1 MFTFCLLT
9 PGPNDHAFK
18 ASLLTFDNEQRIL
31 ADPSWNGIDP
41 KAARF
46 MESHLQQ
53 TNAIIIS
60 HSTNEFISGYILLC
74 ITFPSIMSNIPVY
87 STLPVN
93 QLGRIS
99 TVEYY
104 RSSGI
109 LGPLL
114 SNLVELDEIDNWF
127 DKFNIVKYQQNV
139 TICDRKITMTP
150 YNSGHS
156 LGGTFWLLVKK
167 IDRIIYAPSWNH
179 SKDAFLNSANFINA
193 TSGNPHLS
201 LLRPTAFIT
210 ATDLGSAMSHKK
222 RCEKFLQLVDATL
235 ANGGSAVIPTSI
247 SGRFLEV
254 FHLVDEHLKGA
265 PIPVYFLSYSG
276 TKILSYAS
284 SLMDWMSSGFS
295 NTWNSDGGN
304 NSLLPFNPS
313 KVDLLLDPLEL
324 SKTPGS
330 KIIFCA
336 GLDLKNGDLSSKVF
350 SYLCN
355 DERTT
360 VILTEKPPAAAATN
374 SVENGMGLST
384 DLYHEWVRL
393 SKERTGKVVDG
404 TPVPLEKIINLNSWV
419 QEEEAN
425 GPEAADF
432 VKKITQ
438 KRKEKLMAK
447 VRDQKR
453 QNLLSTDVIDV
464 EDSSDD
470 DEEENDDETSAKV
483 GEIFD
488 EKVKQ
493 EKTHVPST
501 KEVDDLIQHEAFVM
515 DNVKQNFENHL
526 PIDIRVTHKLKPRQ
540 ATFPFFPPKV
550 TFDDYGQ
557 VIDAKDF
564 ERTDQISHNKIIME
578 GKRKFDEK
586 KQKWNKNDKTDK
598 KKNQQMSKL
607 TPQEQ
612 VNQQLLQKYLDTL
625 YKPMKRVQP
634 GHRTSSSTQLR
645 VRCGLAFVDLSG
657 LVDLRS
663 LGIIVQ
669 AIKPYNLI
677 LLPDERASDQ
687 SGLDQVEKFFE
698 QQQNEQTVE
707 NTKKQI
713 VNSSRYLSLSAIR
726 DGLTTSTSPL
736 SSGKLNVLVA
746 HDDQPIKIGVDS
758 ENGVIGLRNF
768 EINLDDAVVSTLKW
782 QSVGDNYKVAKLYG
796 ELELIN
802 EQESSPEHNLH
813 KKRKLLQDYINSN
826 TQFSLKPLESEQA
839 LFKQSNANLLA
850 TTNDPK
856 MLTMISNAPKLA
868 IGNIRL
874 PDLKKKLTS
883 LNLNAEFKGEGT
895 LVVDDALAI
904 RKIAYG
910 SLESDDSGDIVI
922 DGNAGPLYY
931 TVKECI
937 KEMLAYV

>member
-1 MFTFCLLT
+1 MFTFSLLT
-9 PGPNDHAFK
+9 PGKGDHSFK
-18 ASLLTFDNEQRIL
+18 ASLLTFDNEMRIL

-41 KAARF
+41 NAVQF
-46 MESHLQQ
+46 MEHHLQQ
-53 TNAIIIS
+53 TDAIIIS

-74 ITFPSIMSNIPVY
+74 ITYPSIMSNIPVY

-104 RSSGI
+104 RSQGV

-114 SNLVELDEIDNWF
+114 SNLVELDDIDNWF
-127 DKFNIVKYQQNV
+127 DKFIIVKYQQNV

-167 IDRIIYAPSWNH
+167 IDRVIYAPSWNH
-179 SKDAFLNSANFINA
+179 SKDAFLNSASFINS
-193 TSGNPHLS
+193 TSGNPHLA
-201 LLRPTAFIT
+201 LLRPTVFIT
-210 ATDLGSAMSHKK
+210 ATDLGSPMSHKK

-254 FHLVDEHLKGA
+254 FNLVDEHLKGA

-284 SLMDWMSSGFS
+284 SLMDWMSSGF
-295 NTWNSDGGN
+295 NKTWNSDSGN

-313 KVDLLLDPLEL
+313 KVDLLLDPSEL
-324 SKTPGS
+324 MQIPGA

-360 VILTEKPPAAAATN
+360 VILTEKPSLAN
-374 SVENGMGLST
+374 VEQGSGLSR
-384 DLYHEWVRL
+384 DLYQEWVKL

-404 TPVPLEKIINLNSWV
+404 TPVPLEKIVNLDSWS
-419 QEEEAN
+419 QEEEVD
-425 GPEAADF
+425 GPESIVF
-432 VKKITQ
+432 MNKITQ

-470 DEEENDDETSAKV
+470 DEDEIEDDKKV

-488 EKVKQ
+488 GEAQK
-493 EKTHVPST
+493 EKTRVPST
-501 KEVDDLIQHEAFVM
+501 KEVDELIQHEAFVM
-515 DNVKQNFENHL
+515 DNVKHSMESHL
-526 PIDIRVTHKLKPRQ
+526 PIDIKINHKLKPRQ
-540 ATFPFFPPKV
+540 AMFPYFPPKAK
-550 TFDDYGQ
+550 FDDYGQ
-557 VIDAKDF
+557 IIDAKDF
-564 ERTDQISHNKIIME
+564 ERTDQVSHNKIIME
-578 GKRKFDEK
+578 GKKKFDEK

-598 KKNQQMSKL
+598 KKNQQASKL

-625 YKPMKRVQP
+625 SRPMKRVQL
-634 GHRTSSSTQLR
+634 RQRSSASTQLR

-669 AIKPYNLI
+669 AVKPYNLI
-677 LLPDERASDQ
+677 LLPDERVSDQ
-687 SGLDQVEKFFE
+687 SGLEQVEKFFE
-698 QQQNEQTVE
+698 QQQNEQE
-707 NTKKQI
+707 MEHTKKQML
-713 VNSSRYLSLSAIR
+713 NSSRYLSLAAIR
-726 DGLTTSTSPL
+726 DGLSSSMSQF

-746 HDDQPIKIGVDS
+746 KDNEAVKIGVDA

-768 EINLDDAVVSTLKW
+768 EINLDDEVVSTLKW

-796 ELELIN
+796 ELELTN
-802 EQESSPEHNLH
+802 EQGLPEEPLQ
-813 KKRKLLQDYINSN
+813 KKPKTLQDYINSN
-826 TQFSLKPLESEQA
+826 TQFSLKPVESSEA
-839 LFKQSNANLLA
+839 LSKHTENNILA
-850 TTNDPK
+850 KTNDPK
-856 MLTMISNAPKLA
+856 LLMMISNAPKLA

-874 PDLKKKLTS
+874 PDLKKKLAS
-883 LNLNAEFKGEGT
+883 LNLNVEFKGEGT
-895 LVVDDALAI
+895 LVVNDTLAI

-931 TVKECI
+931 QVKDCI
-937 KEMLAYV
+937 REMLAYV

>member
-1 MFTFCLLT
+1 MFTFSLLT
-9 PGPNDHAFK
+9 PSKGDHAFK
-18 ASLLTFDNEQRIL
+18 VSLLTFDNELRIL

-41 KAARF
+41 KAAKF
-46 MESHLQQ
+46 MELHLQQ
-53 TNAIIIS
+53 TDAIIIS

-74 ITFPSIMSNIPVY
+74 ITFPNIMLNIPVY

-104 RSSGI
+104 RSLGI

-114 SNLVELDEIDNWF
+114 SNLVELDEIDYWF
-127 DKFNIVKYQQNV
+127 DKFIIVKYQQNV

-179 SKDAFLNSANFINA
+179 SKDAFLNSANFINS
-193 TSGNPHLS
+193 TLGNPHLA

-210 ATDLGSAMSHKK
+210 ATDLGSAMPHKK

-235 ANGGSAVIPTSI
+235 ANGGSAIIPTSI

-284 SLMDWMSSGFS
+284 SLMDWMSLGFN
-295 NTWNSDGGN
+295 NTWNSDIGN

-313 KVDLLLDPLEL
+313 KVDLLLDPSEL
-324 SKTPGS
+324 TQIPGA

-336 GLDLKNGDLSSKVF
+336 GLDFKNGDLSSKVF
-350 SYLCN
+350 LYLCN

-360 VILTEKPPAAAATN
+360 VILTEKPPSAN
-374 SVENGMGLST
+374 VEHGMGLSRG
-384 DLYHEWVRL
+384 LYREWVKL

-404 TPVPLEKIINLNSWV
+404 TPVPLEKIINLDSWS
-419 QEEEAN
+419 QEEEVE
-425 GPEAADF
+425 GPESIAF
-432 VKKITQ
+432 VNKITQ

-453 QNLLSTDVIDV
+453 QNLLSTDAIDV

-470 DEEENDDETSAKV
+470 EEDEEDEDKKA

-488 EKVKQ
+488 EEVQK
-493 EKTHVPST
+493 EKTRVPST
-501 KEVDDLIQHEAFVM
+501 KEVDELIQHEAFVM
-515 DNVKQNFENHL
+515 DNVKHNMENHL

-540 ATFPFFPPKV
+540 AMFPYSAPKV

-564 ERTDQISHNKIIME
+564 ERTDLVSHNKIIME
-578 GKRKFDEK
+578 GKKKFDER

-598 KKNQQMSKL
+598 KKSQQTNKL

-625 YKPMKRVQP
+625 HKPMKRVQL
-634 GHRTSSSTQLR
+634 GQRSSTSTQLR

-669 AIKPYNLI
+669 AVKPYNLI
-677 LLPDERASDQ
+677 LLPDERVSDEL
-687 SGLDQVEKFFE
+687 GLEQVEKFFE
-698 QQQNEQTVE
+698 QQQSKQTME

-713 VNSSRYLSLSAIR
+713 LNSSRYLSLSAIR
-726 DGLTTSTSPL
+726 DGLSTSTSPL

-746 HDDQPIKIGVDS
+746 RDDEIVKIGVDS

-768 EINLDDAVVSTLKW
+768 EVNLDDAIVSTLKW
-782 QSVGDNYKVAKLYG
+782 QSVGDNYNVAKLYG
-796 ELELIN
+796 ELVLVN
-802 EQESSPEHNLH
+802 DQESLEGPAQ
-813 KKRKLLQDYINSN
+813 KKPKTLQDYINSN
-826 TQFSLKPLESEQA
+826 TQFSLKRIESDEA
-839 LFKQSNANLLA
+839 LTKHRNDNILA

-856 MLTMISNAPKLA
+856 LLMVISNAPRLA

-874 PDLKKKLTS
+874 PDLKKKLSS
-883 LNLNAEFKGEGT
+883 LNLNVEFRGEGT
-895 LVVDDALAI
+895 LVVNDVLAI

-931 TVKECI
+931 KVKECI

>member
-1 MFTFCLLT
+1 MFTFSLLT
-9 PGPNDHAFK
+9 PGKGDHAFK
-18 ASLLTFDNEQRIL
+18 ASLLTFDNELRIL
-31 ADPSWNGIDP
+31 ADPSWDGIDP
-41 KAARF
+41 KVAQF

-53 TNAIIIS
+53 IDAIIIS

-104 RSSGI
+104 RSLGI

-127 DKFNIVKYQQNV
+127 DKFVIVKYQQNV

-179 SKDAFLNSANFINA
+179 SKDAFLNSANFINS
-193 TSGNPHLS
+193 TLGNPHVA
-201 LLRPTAFIT
+201 LLRPTSFIT

-235 ANGGSAVIPTSI
+235 ANGGSAIIPTSI

-284 SLMDWMSSGFS
+284 SLMDWMALGFN
-295 NTWNSDGGN
+295 NTWNSDSGN

-313 KVDLLLDPLEL
+313 KVDLLLDPSEL
-324 SKTPGS
+324 TKTPGS
-330 KIIFCA
+330 KIVFCA
-336 GLDLKNGDLSSKVF
+336 GLDLKNGDLSSKAF
-350 SYLCN
+350 LYLCN

-360 VILTEKPPAAAATN
+360 VILTEKPPVA
-374 SVENGMGLST
+374 SVDKNMGLST
-384 DLYHEWVRL
+384 NLYREWAKL

-404 TPVPLEKIINLNSWV
+404 TPVPFEKTINLESWF
-419 QEEEAN
+419 QEQEVE
-425 GPEAADF
+425 GPDSIAF
-432 VKKITQ
+432 VNKITQ

-464 EDSSDD
+464 EDSSDEDEEDD
-470 DEEENDDETSAKV
+470 DEEVDTKA

-488 EKVKQ
+488 EKKAAQ
-493 EKTHVPST
+493 KENAVPST

-515 DNVKQNFENHL
+515 DNVKHNMENHL
-526 PIDIRVTHKLKPRQ
+526 PIDIRITHKLKPRQ

-557 VIDAKDF
+557 VIDVKDF
-564 ERTDQISHNKIIME
+564 ERTDQVSHNKIIME

-586 KQKWNKNDKTDK
+586 KQKWNKDEKSDK
-598 KKNQQMSKL
+598 KKSQQANKL

-625 YKPMKRVQP
+625 FKPMKRVQL
-634 GHRTSSSTQLR
+634 GRRSSASTQLK

-677 LLPDERASDQ
+677 LLPDERVSDQ
-687 SGLDQVEKFFE
+687 PGLEQVEKFFE
-698 QQQNEQTVE
+698 QQQNEQLME
-707 NTKKQI
+707 NNKKQI
-713 VNSSRYLSLSAIR
+713 LNSSRYLSLSAIR
-726 DGLTTSTSPL
+726 DGLATSTSPL

-746 HDDQPIKIGVDS
+746 RDDETVKIGVDS

-768 EINLDDAVVSTLKW
+768 EVNLDDAVVSTLKW
-782 QSVGDNYKVAKLYG
+782 QSVGDNYKVAKVYG

-802 EQESSPEHNLH
+802 EYSDEPLR
-813 KKRKLLQDYINSN
+813 KKPKQLQDYINSN
-826 TQFSLKPLESEQA
+826 TQFSLKPLESDEA
-839 LFKQSNANLLA
+839 LARQRKDSVLA
-850 TTNDPK
+850 TTATTDPK
-856 MLTMISNAPKLA
+856 LLTMISNAPRLA

-874 PDLKKKLTS
+874 PDLKKKLAS
-883 LNLNAEFKGEGT
+883 LNLNVEFKGEGT
-895 LVVDDALAI
+895 LVVDDVLAI
-904 RKIAYG
+904 RKVAYG
-910 SLESDDSGDIVI
+910 TLESDDSGDIAI

-931 TVKECI
+931 KVKECI